1 VGWIARPAASRHLEH
16 LAAIGY
22 LIMRGAKRANLY
34 RLNRD
39 LIDRTF
45 NALKAFCQPSL
56 QA

>member
-16 LAAIGY
+16 LAVTGY
-22 LIMRGAKRANLY
+22 LIVRGDKRANLY

-39 LIDRTF
+39 QIDRTF
-45 NALKAFCQPSL
+45 SALKAFCQPSL